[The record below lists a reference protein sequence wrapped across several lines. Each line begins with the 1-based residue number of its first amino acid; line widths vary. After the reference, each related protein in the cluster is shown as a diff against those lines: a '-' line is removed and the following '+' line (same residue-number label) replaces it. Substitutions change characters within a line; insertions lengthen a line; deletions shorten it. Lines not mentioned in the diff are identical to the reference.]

1 MVRDQDG
8 HDVITMGCIDVSDRA
23 QLNCHVGSQ
32 SYVAIECCNNASFCN
47 RLLLPRY
54 ISDNSASAHH
64 YHFNTDDDAGSSP
77 GRPSD
82 VNIQLYSLLLVT
94 PPVLRS

>member
-1 MVRDQDG
+1 MVRDPDG
-8 HDVITMGCIDVSDRA
+8 HDVITMGCIDESQRA

-54 ISDNSASAHH
+54 VTDNSASAHH
-64 YHFNTDDDAGSSP
+64 YHVANDDDGGSSA
-77 GRPSD
+77 GRH
-82 VNIQLYSLLLVT
+82 
-94 PPVLRS
+94 